1 MLMCL
6 FPLSGWLRIR
16 IEALIISNITMQDL
30 KKMGGNTITLEV
42 KMTQFVNSKEHP
54 ASSVFKEINLKER

>member
-1 MLMCL
+1 
-6 FPLSGWLRIR
+6 
-16 IEALIISNITMQDL
+16 MQDL